1 MIQTLDENAAVT
13 EALAAKPRLR
23 IGFDTPAS
31 SGGPGRY
38 VRALVDALSGD
49 DWEPVIV
56 NPQPSGKEGD
66 GQPDGNSA
74 GGVSKKRGSLRT
86 GLAAAIPR
94 PAKIWAGFGR
104 DALAFS
110 QVISGQ
116 RIDLMHLQKTGCEES
131 PVSARLASVPAILG
145 TFHVSPSLDLQRV
158 RSGLA
163 HRPLEWISNHSL
175 HAAIAVSEA
184 TRRDWISRTRIPA
197 ERVVTI
203 HNGID
208 PNHFRRGQSQRAARG
223 KLGLPADAI
232 ILGGLG
238 RLDPAKGFAWL
249 IEALAIL
256 RSEHPLALVAIAG
269 AGPLREEL
277 AAQAA
282 AAGVADRVVF
292 LGFQSDVTLVLDACD
307 VFVLSS
313 LSEALPFALL
323 EAMAHELPA
332 VGTTVG
338 GVPEVIIPGETG
350 FLAAPR
356 DPTSLAAAIR
366 PLLLSAEL
374 RERMGRAA
382 RERVF
387 KHFHEADMVRKTIEV
402 YHQVLGNRPPRR
414 ADR

>member
-1 MIQTLDENAAVT
+1 
-13 EALAAKPRLR
+13 
-23 IGFDTPAS
+23 
-31 SGGPGRY
+31 
-38 VRALVDALSGD
+38 
-49 DWEPVIV
+49 
-56 NPQPSGKEGD
+56 
-66 GQPDGNSA
+66 
-74 GGVSKKRGSLRT
+74 
-86 GLAAAIPR
+86 
-94 PAKIWAGFGR
+94 
-104 DALAFS
+104 
-110 QVISGQ
+110 
-116 RIDLMHLQKTGCEES
+116 
-131 PVSARLASVPAILG
+131 VSARLACVPTILG

-197 ERVVTI
+197 HRVMTI

-223 KLGLPADAI
+223 KLGLPAEAT

-238 RLDPAKGFAWL
+238 RLDPAKGFTWL

-256 RSEHPLALVAIAG
+256 RSEHPQALVAIAG

-282 AAGVADRVVF
+282 AAGVADRVAF
-292 LGFQSDVTLVLDACD
+292 LGFQSDVNLVLDACD

-350 FLAAPR
+350 FLAPPR
-356 DPTSLAAAIR
+356 DGAALATAIR
-366 PLLLSAEL
+366 PLLESTGL
-374 RERMGRAA
+374 RAKLGRAG
-382 RERVF
+382 RERVV
-387 KHFHEADMVRKTIEV
+387 KHFHEADMVRRTIDL
-402 YHQVLGNRPPRR
+402 YHHMLVGKKATKGEHP
-414 ADR
+414 